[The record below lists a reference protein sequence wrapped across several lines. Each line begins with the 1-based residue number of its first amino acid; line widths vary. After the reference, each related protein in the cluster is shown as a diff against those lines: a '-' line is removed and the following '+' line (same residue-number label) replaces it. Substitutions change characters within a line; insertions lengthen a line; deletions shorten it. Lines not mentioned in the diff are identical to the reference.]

1 MRRRRAVAL
10 LLTVLLL
17 FLALPLSGCHGEAA
31 PLPQNPRRVAVLFSS
46 LAEMWQDAGGE
57 VAITVGESVSRGIVA
72 EGTPLVDGGA
82 GKTVNVELLL
92 SLSPD
97 LVILS
102 EDVPAQRDAAQ
113 ILRSSGIPVLSC
125 RVETLSDYLSLFQV
139 MTDLTGN
146 ADAYQEK
153 GEGVRLLAESVLAEE
168 RSPFTYVFI
177 RAGATPS
184 SVKPKTSAEHFA
196 AGMLREMGGESL
208 ADGGAFAGDLSMETL
223 LSLDPE
229 YLFFVTMGDEEAAK
243 ENIRSLLAGEAW
255 LALSAVREGRI
266 FVLPKE
272 LFHYKPNAKWGEAY
286 QALAEL
292 LREGDA

>member
-17 FLALPLSGCHGEAA
+17 LLALPLSGCHGEA

-113 ILRSSGIPVLSC
+113 ILRSAKIPVLSC
-125 RVETLSDYLSLFQV
+125 RVETLSDYLSLFRV
-139 MTDLTGN
+139 MTGDR
-146 ADAYQEK
+146 K
-153 GEGVRLLAESVLAEE
+153 SV
-168 RSPFTYVFI
+168 V
-177 RAGATPS
+177 
-184 SVKPKTSAEHFA
+184 
-196 AGMLREMGGESL
+196 
-208 ADGGAFAGDLSMETL
+208 
-223 LSLDPE
+223 
-229 YLFFVTMGDEEAAK
+229 
-243 ENIRSLLAGEAW
+243 
-255 LALSAVREGRI
+255 
-266 FVLPKE
+266 
-272 LFHYKPNAKWGEAY
+272 
-286 QALAEL
+286 
-292 LREGDA
+292 